1 MTEFTQIQGRLAP
14 LAEALA
20 ALDSAAAGAVLDA
33 AAVSDWLSRAADTER
48 EVRHVADRLLTVFRA
63 RALETDPGKV
73 VYGAAM
79 RERVLLACRQAEA
92 LVERFDAVLAAR
104 AYMQGVADALSKADA
119 AAAAEA
125 DRSQR
130 AHEKMA
136 AAAREAA
143 AAEERAREQRDAQ
156 TRAHE
161 QAAAAKAAAARV
173 LASAAPALPP
183 VAPADTDGAI
193 AAARAAYAGVALDIE
208 QALERVRL
216 ACTLPAYAD
225 VVQVACLLLSN
236 IQKYP
241 EERGFRSLRL
251 RNQLVHTR
259 VAVHEGGLALLRA
272 LGFALGDVE
281 ADEPLLLLEEPDVQ
295 RQFEEWAGWFERLK
309 ANIARLEA
317 ELRTLRVAPLPTAVK
332 GAQQLEPTRGRRQGP
347 QVATLHGSSGRS
359 M

>member
-1 MTEFTQIQGRLAP
+1 MARLAAP
-14 LAEALA
+14 KLTMIDLA
-20 ALDSAAAGAVLDA
+20 AHGCGRELVEANGAHVFGVDSLPLHLRSLADA
-33 AAVSDWLSRAADTER
+33 I
-48 EVRHVADRLLTVFRA
+48 A
-63 RALETDPGKV
+63 RAS
-73 VYGAAM
+73 
-79 RERVLLACRQAEA
+79 R
-92 LVERFDAVLAAR
+92 
-104 AYMQGVADALSKADA
+104 
-119 AAAAEA
+119 
-125 DRSQR
+125 R
-130 AHEKMA
+130 AHGSG
-136 AAAREAA
+136 
-143 AAEERAREQRDAQ
+143 
-156 TRAHE
+156 
-161 QAAAAKAAAARV
+161 
-173 LASAAPALPP
+173 L
-183 VAPADTDGAI
+183 
-193 AAARAAYAGVALDIE
+193 ARAAYAGVALDIE